1 MSSSILPSYT
11 RAGHSAGIEMQFL
24 VNGSTLPIA
33 QLGPDFLI
41 LPDTAEHPP
50 TGATIVMRVDATER
64 RWQVRL
70 PGGLAAGR
78 ERVVIAKV

>member
-1 MSSSILPSYT
+1 MLPSYT
-11 RAGHSAGIEMQFL
+11 RAGHSAEIEMQLL
-24 VNGSTLPIA
+24 VNGTTLPIA

-41 LPDTAEHPP
+41 LRQSAAHSP
-50 TGATIVMRVDATER
+50 TEATIVMRVDASER

-70 PGGLAAGR
+70 PEGLAVGR

>member
-11 RAGHSAGIEMQFL
+11 RAGHSAEIEMQLL
-24 VNGSTLPIA
+24 VNGSALPIA

-41 LPDTAEHPP
+41 LRETAEHPP
-50 TGATIVMRVDATER
+50 TDATIVMRVDASER

-70 PGGLAAGR
+70 PGGLAAGC
-78 ERVVIAKV
+78 ERVVISKV